1 MEPRDQYLFARL
13 GFRTTRERAAVISGG
28 CRAGPQGHPLP
39 CLNKVRRVEI
49 CSKVKYFLLGHQLF
63 IRPWGKDYEEH
74 YWNVPSNYATLIAG
88 IFRAQLQQNKLFVRK
103 ITFIYLALLYFLEQL
118 SINGQNGVLTNKR

>member
-13 GFRTTRERAAVISGG
+13 GFRTNRERAAVISGG
-28 CRAGPQGHPLP
+28 RRGGPQGYPLP

-74 YWNVPSNYATLIAG
+74 YWNVPSNHATLIAG
-88 IFRAQLQQNKLFVRK
+88 IFQRSTTTEQTICQKDH
-103 ITFIYLALLYFLEQL
+103 IYLLSSALLSC
-118 SINGQNGVLTNKR
+118 SINEQNGVLTNKR